1 MPIDFNRLHSI
12 IVVECN
18 SCFMKGYFKMNKSL
32 NKEIRALMDTV
43 MKDMYL
49 LDKEIE
55 TTFGLTSARI
65 FTLLAFNTSEIM
77 KMKELSNSL
86 SLTSSTMTRMID
98 NLVKEGLV
106 ERGHEPRDR
115 RLVIVKLTNEGKKLT
130 DNIKVYKEKYFK
142 SVMENVESDGKE
154 MASSLK
160 ILISAFE
167 RFKS

>member
-1 MPIDFNRLHSI
+1 M
-12 IVVECN
+12 
-18 SCFMKGYFKMNKSL
+18 MNKSL
-32 NKEIRALMDTV
+32 NKEIRDLMDTV

-160 ILISAFE
+160 ILIGAFE

>member
-1 MPIDFNRLHSI
+1 
-12 IVVECN
+12 
-18 SCFMKGYFKMNKSL
+18 MKNNSL
-32 NKEIRALMDTV
+32 NKEIRDLMDTV

-55 TTFGLTSARI
+55 TTFGLTSARV

-77 KMKELSNSL
+77 KMKELSNAL

-115 RLVIVKLTNEGKKLT
+115 RLVIVKLTNEGKRLT
-130 DNIKVYKEKYFK
+130 GNIKEYKEKYFK

-160 ILISAFE
+160 TLIGAFE

>member
-1 MPIDFNRLHSI
+1 
-12 IVVECN
+12 
-18 SCFMKGYFKMNKSL
+18 
-32 NKEIRALMDTV
+32 MDTV

>member
-1 MPIDFNRLHSI
+1 M
-12 IVVECN
+12 
-18 SCFMKGYFKMNKSL
+18 MNKSL
-32 NKEIRALMDTV
+32 NKEIRDLMDTV

-160 ILISAFE
+160 
-167 RFKS
+167 

>member
-1 MPIDFNRLHSI
+1 
-12 IVVECN
+12 
-18 SCFMKGYFKMNKSL
+18 MKGHSMKNNSL
-32 NKEIRALMDTV
+32 NKEIRDLMDTV

-55 TTFGLTSARI
+55 TTFGLTSARV

-77 KMKELSNSL
+77 KMKELSNAL

-115 RLVIVKLTNEGKKLT
+115 RLVIVKLTNEGKRLT
-130 DNIKVYKEKYFK
+130 GNIKEYKEKYFK

-160 ILISAFE
+160 ILIDAFE

>member
-1 MPIDFNRLHSI
+1 
-12 IVVECN
+12 
-18 SCFMKGYFKMNKSL
+18 
-32 NKEIRALMDTV
+32 

-55 TTFGLTSARI
+55 TTFGLTSARV

-130 DNIKVYKEKYFK
+130 GNIKEYKEKYFK

-160 ILISAFE
+160 ILIGAFE

>member
-1 MPIDFNRLHSI
+1 
-12 IVVECN
+12 
-18 SCFMKGYFKMNKSL
+18 MKGYSMMNKSL
-32 NKEIRALMDTV
+32 NKEIRDLMDTV

-55 TTFGLTSARI
+55 TAFGLTSARI

>member
-1 MPIDFNRLHSI
+1 M
-12 IVVECN
+12 
-18 SCFMKGYFKMNKSL
+18 MNKSL
-32 NKEIRALMDTV
+32 NKEIRDLMDTV

-55 TTFGLTSARI
+55 TTFGLTSARV
-65 FTLLAFNTSEIM
+65 FTLLAFNSREIM
-77 KMKELSNSL
+77 KMKELSDAL

-142 SVMENVESDGKE
+142 SVMENVESDGIE

-160 ILISAFE
+160 ILIDAFE

>member
-1 MPIDFNRLHSI
+1 
-12 IVVECN
+12 
-18 SCFMKGYFKMNKSL
+18 MKGYSMMNKSL
-32 NKEIRALMDTV
+32 NKEIRDLMDTV

-160 ILISAFE
+160 ILIGAFE

>member
-1 MPIDFNRLHSI
+1 M
-12 IVVECN
+12 
-18 SCFMKGYFKMNKSL
+18 MNKSL

>member
-1 MPIDFNRLHSI
+1 
-12 IVVECN
+12 
-18 SCFMKGYFKMNKSL
+18 MKNNSL
-32 NKEIRALMDTV
+32 NKEIRDLMDTV

-55 TTFGLTSARI
+55 TTFGLTSARV
-65 FTLLAFNTSEIM
+65 FTLLAFNSREIM
-77 KMKELSNSL
+77 KMKELSEAL

-115 RLVIVKLTNEGKKLT
+115 RLVIVKLTNEGKRLT
-130 DNIKVYKEKYFK
+130 HSIKVYKEKYFK

-160 ILISAFE
+160 TLIDAFE
-167 RFKS
+167 RFKP

>member
-1 MPIDFNRLHSI
+1 
-12 IVVECN
+12 
-18 SCFMKGYFKMNKSL
+18 MKGYSLMNKSL
-32 NKEIRALMDTV
+32 NKEIRDLMDTV

-55 TTFGLTSARI
+55 TTFGLTSARV

-130 DNIKVYKEKYFK
+130 GNIKEYKEKYFK

-160 ILISAFE
+160 TLIGAFE

>member
-1 MPIDFNRLHSI
+1 
-12 IVVECN
+12 
-18 SCFMKGYFKMNKSL
+18 MKGYSMMNKSL
-32 NKEIRALMDTV
+32 NKEIRDLMDTV

>member
-1 MPIDFNRLHSI
+1 
-12 IVVECN
+12 
-18 SCFMKGYFKMNKSL
+18 
-32 NKEIRALMDTV
+32 MDTV

-55 TTFGLTSARI
+55 TTFGLTSARV
-65 FTLLAFNTSEIM
+65 FTLLAFNSREIM
-77 KMKELSNSL
+77 KMKELSEAL

-115 RLVIVKLTNEGKKLT
+115 RLVIVKLTNEGKRLT

-142 SVMENVESDGKE
+142 SVMDNVESDGKE

-160 ILISAFE
+160 TLIDAFE
-167 RFKS
+167 RFKSNL

>member
-1 MPIDFNRLHSI
+1 M
-12 IVVECN
+12 
-18 SCFMKGYFKMNKSL
+18 MNKSL
-32 NKEIRALMDTV
+32 NKEIRDLMDTV

-55 TTFGLTSARI
+55 TTFGLTSARV
-65 FTLLAFNTSEIM
+65 FTLLAFNARELM
-77 KMKELSNSL
+77 KMKELSDAL

-115 RLVIVKLTNEGKKLT
+115 RLVIVKLTNEGKRLT

-142 SVMENVESDGKE
+142 SVMDNVESDGKE

-160 ILISAFE
+160 TLIDAFE

>member
-1 MPIDFNRLHSI
+1 
-12 IVVECN
+12 
-18 SCFMKGYFKMNKSL
+18 MKNKSL
-32 NKEIRALMDTV
+32 NKEIRDLMDTV

-55 TTFGLTSARI
+55 ASFGLTSARV
-65 FTLLAFNTSEIM
+65 FTLLAFNTREIM
-77 KMKELSNSL
+77 KMKELSNAL

-115 RLVIVKLTNEGKKLT
+115 RLVIVKLTNEGKILT
-130 DNIKVYKEKYFK
+130 DNIKEYKEKYFK

-160 ILISAFE
+160 TLIDAFE
-167 RFKS
+167 RFKSKL

>member
-1 MPIDFNRLHSI
+1 
-12 IVVECN
+12 
-18 SCFMKGYFKMNKSL
+18 MKGYFKMNKSL

>member
-1 MPIDFNRLHSI
+1 
-12 IVVECN
+12 
-18 SCFMKGYFKMNKSL
+18 MKNNSL
-32 NKEIRALMDTV
+32 NKEIRDLMDTV

-55 TTFGLTSARI
+55 TTFGLTSARV
-65 FTLLAFNTSEIM
+65 FTLLAFNSREIM
-77 KMKELSNSL
+77 KMRELSEAL

-115 RLVIVKLTNEGKKLT
+115 RLVIVKLTNEGKRLT

-160 ILISAFE
+160 TLIDAFE

>member
-1 MPIDFNRLHSI
+1 
-12 IVVECN
+12 
-18 SCFMKGYFKMNKSL
+18 MNKSL

>member
-1 MPIDFNRLHSI
+1 
-12 IVVECN
+12 
-18 SCFMKGYFKMNKSL
+18 MKNKSL
-32 NKEIRALMDTV
+32 NKEIRDLMDTV

-55 TTFGLTSARI
+55 TTFGLTSARV
-65 FTLLAFNTSEIM
+65 FTLLAFNAREIM
-77 KMKELSNSL
+77 KMRELSDAL

-115 RLVIVKLTNEGKKLT
+115 RLVIVKLTNEGKRLT

-160 ILISAFE
+160 TLIDAFE
-167 RFKS
+167 RFKSNL

>member
-1 MPIDFNRLHSI
+1 
-12 IVVECN
+12 
-18 SCFMKGYFKMNKSL
+18 MKNNSL
-32 NKEIRALMDTV
+32 NKEIRDLMDTV

-55 TTFGLTSARI
+55 TTFGLTSARV
-65 FTLLAFNTSEIM
+65 FTLLAFNSREIM
-77 KMKELSNSL
+77 KMKELSEAL

-115 RLVIVKLTNEGKKLT
+115 RLVIVKLTNEGKRLT

-142 SVMENVESDGKE
+142 SVMDNVESDGKE

-160 ILISAFE
+160 TLIDAFE
-167 RFKS
+167 RFKSNL

>member
-1 MPIDFNRLHSI
+1 
-12 IVVECN
+12 
-18 SCFMKGYFKMNKSL
+18 MNKSL
-32 NKEIRALMDTV
+32 NKEIRDLMDTV

>member
-1 MPIDFNRLHSI
+1 
-12 IVVECN
+12 
-18 SCFMKGYFKMNKSL
+18 MKNNSL
-32 NKEIRALMDTV
+32 NKEIRDLMDTV

-55 TTFGLTSARI
+55 TTFGLTSARV
-65 FTLLAFNTSEIM
+65 FTLLAFNSREIM
-77 KMKELSNSL
+77 KMKELSEAL

-115 RLVIVKLTNEGKKLT
+115 RLVIVKLTNEGKRLT

-160 ILISAFE
+160 TLIDAFE

>member
-1 MPIDFNRLHSI
+1 M
-12 IVVECN
+12 
-18 SCFMKGYFKMNKSL
+18 MNKSL
-32 NKEIRALMDTV
+32 NKEIRDLMDTV

-55 TTFGLTSARI
+55 TTFGLTSARV
-65 FTLLAFNTSEIM
+65 FTLLAFNSREIM
-77 KMKELSNSL
+77 KMKELSDAL

-160 ILISAFE
+160 ILIGAFE